1 MKLTKEQQKLWNVY
15 HYAFPSIDQFLDFYN
30 HAFNDSKQ
38 NVKISFQ
45 QLMQQYLKKHM
56 NVDLMMNYLNQLN
69 INYNSSSQEIRIKL
83 RPFYQLLDQLDY
95 CLAMDDAAVLIEY
108 PLFQTL
114 FSKLFGQN
122 KIIAEDQF
130 QKLANDSIYFE
141 ILCRVY
147 LDCHDIE
154 VDESLNNKDDRT
166 LSKTKILTHE
176 EEIELAKR
184 IEAGDIKAQETFI
197 LANQQLVKYVAKS
210 YIGNGLEFDDLFQE
224 GIIGLMTAI
233 QKFDYQKGYKFS
245 TYAVWWIRHAIYH
258 AIRKARAIP
267 VPTYREQEYNHIMK
281 VHAQLVNELQ
291 RKPSLDEW
299 ANHLGMEKESL
310 QEIVNSIPNVVSF
323 ESKVSSED
331 DKELGDFYED
341 SKARFE
347 EDVVQRQYVSEILK
361 LSKEILSEKEY
372 QVLLLRF
379 GLADGTSYTLEEVG
393 RKFNVTRERIRQIEA
408 KALIKLKHSLK
419 YEKNKTLHLAENEPN
434 LEEVGKKFNVT
445 RERTRQIEN
454 AMNEPSLEEVGNKF
468 NVTSERTCQIENTM
482 NEPNLEEAEKKINVT
497 RERTCQ
503 IENVMNEPN
512 LEEAGKKI
520 NVTRERTC
528 QIENTMNE
536 PSLEAKKKYTKFDIH
551 LLHSSLSISLLVDF
565 IKLFPKHDQK
575 LYCCLRG
582 IQLSQKDIVPIE
594 DDSFN
599 DKQKK
604 YITIIENDLKAMAC
618 EYFYYIKKRKCDK
631 EVALKHLA
639 KVMVIKFL
647 RFRYPNSTLSM
658 IMDAVKKLPLEQR
671 QAIYR
676 VHGEDLC
683 SYLLGVGVRQK
694 KSSLLNLAYKDI
706 AAILNEHEVVHIKT
720 RSNTL
725 FLLMEKYP
733 EISLEQ
739 WILNIQSLPKK
750 QREIM
755 QYVHGESLDQNRSF
769 SSQDKVRQYANY
781 QNGLRSLEQLANGTR
796 RVITL
801 KEQKKNMLFLLME
814 KYPEIS
820 LEQWILNIQSLPK
833 KQREIMQYVH
843 GESLD
848 QNRSFS
854 SQDKVRQYANYQ
866 NGLRSLEQLANG
878 TRKVITPKEKL
889 FKILKVDNV
898 QILNEAL
905 EQLELFERD
914 VFYSVHGQTFE
925 EYHEISNF
933 QEYER
938 VFEKLSGIMLEIQKG
953 KKDTLLSLLMKK
965 YPDITK
971 KHWHVFINALSP
983 KQKEVIYE
991 VNGVDLDE
999 SNWISRNLP
1008 SKIYERYYYAIQNL
1022 EALAQKAFNKT
1033 EERDKNI
1040 IDVYGTERVR
1050 FIFQFLNKEEL
1061 SVFLYRHGADLNECN
1076 EFPEHLNH
1084 LRNMY
1089 ICTIEKMKNLLE
1101 IYTDLLQEFLDC
1113 VGLASFEEA
1122 QHFISLL
1129 SIEEQAIIYQRR
1141 GEKLNTLNSFIYGKS
1156 FAYYKRQ
1163 YDDAVQHLKKLKKE
1177 DNQRKEYNQ
1186 RKEEIINR
1194 EILESQ
1200 KKILLDAKLSQ
1211 YQQSLYCEFFQLYGT
1226 LINEYDLMRV
1236 INKSLLSYTSSEGL
1250 SVEVS
1255 SHFKVET
1262 AVLEMLVCQY
1272 QMVQSQELFE
1282 AINSIL
1288 SVNLAEKY
1296 SFVKKNIMSPVIYA
1310 VFQKYVDQQLIFEGL
1325 EKPVIK
1331 AYQMN

>member
-503 IENVMNEPN
+503 IEN
-512 LEEAGKKI
+512 
-520 NVTRERTC
+520 
-528 QIENTMNE
+528 TMNE

-720 RSNTL
+720 RSNT
-725 FLLMEKYP
+725 
-733 EISLEQ
+733 
-739 WILNIQSLPKK
+739 
-750 QREIM
+750 
-755 QYVHGESLDQNRSF
+755 
-769 SSQDKVRQYANY
+769 
-781 QNGLRSLEQLANGTR
+781 
-796 RVITL
+796 
-801 KEQKKNMLFLLME
+801 LFLLME